1 MPHTLQYRPILID
14 TLISNERIQSYQTVF
29 QPPDD
34 TALMGVYLWN
44 AHVCGAFYPL
54 ISAAEVTLRN
64 AIDHALVAGLGR
76 FWWTSGKLHYRSFI
90 AQAQAPH
97 AVKALRENFALAT
110 RAHLAEQ
117 RRRPMTQ
124 RAQAIQ
130 HSGVIAKTAFSTW
143 EFILDREFLG
153 RGLMWPRHMPQVFRG
168 QWPAPRAGVVLD
180 HARHLVSTLRDFRN
194 RLSHHEPIWKRYGV
208 STETDALRHLLS
220 RIDTLESLL
229 RLIHPDALRV
239 LHANGLPQAARRAC
253 SAAEIKRFQQQA
265 HTYPIQSLDKLATLV
280 DRSTRENVTLP
291 AIMRS
296 GRRRRR
302 FLILPH

>member
-208 STETDALRHLLS
+208 STETDALR
-220 RIDTLESLL
+220 
-229 RLIHPDALRV
+229 V

-265 HTYPIQSLDKLATLV
+265 HTYPIQSLGKLATLV

>member
-208 STETDALRHLLS
+208 STETDALR
-220 RIDTLESLL
+220 
-229 RLIHPDALRV
+229 V

>member
-29 QPPDD
+29 HPADD

-76 FWWTSGKLHYRSFI
+76 FWWTSGKLHYRSFV

-117 RRRPMTQ
+117 RRHPAAQ
-124 RAQAIQ
+124 RAQAVQ

-239 LHANGLPQAARRAC
+239 LQANGLPQAARRAC
-253 SAAEIKRFQQQA
+253 SAAEIKRFQQ
-265 HTYPIQSLDKLATLV
+265 
-280 DRSTRENVTLP
+280 
-291 AIMRS
+291 
-296 GRRRRR
+296 
-302 FLILPH
+302 

>member
-1 MPHTLQYRPILID
+1 MPHTLPYRPILID

-64 AIDHALVAGLGR
+64 AIDHASVASLGR
-76 FWWTSGKLHYRSFI
+76 FWWTSNKLHYRSFVT
-90 AQAQAPH
+90 QAQAPH

-117 RRRPMTQ
+117 RRRPETQ
-124 RAQAIQ
+124 RAQALP

-153 RGLMWPRHMPQVFRG
+153 RGLVWPKHMPQVFRG

-180 HARHLVSTLRDFRN
+180 HARRLVSTLRDFRN

-208 STETDALRHLLS
+208 STETDALR
-220 RIDTLESLL
+220 
-229 RLIHPDALRV
+229 V
-239 LHANGLPQAARRAC
+239 LQANGLPQAARRAC
-253 SAAEIKRFQQQA
+253 VRVGGDGDS
-265 HTYPIQSLDKLATLV
+265 
-280 DRSTRENVTLP
+280 
-291 AIMRS
+291 
-296 GRRRRR
+296 
-302 FLILPH
+302 